1 MIARKRISMTFAA
14 ASFPAVGLFSL
25 LLVLAIL
32 SPGTVF
38 AQRGG
43 RIERLREQAEK
54 EKADQDKQQDDDRES
69 RLPPRPNAGIQPLAG
84 WLAHLEAIVPQQAA
98 GFSAADVADFRK
110 STDAVEGWAAEV
122 VKFDDKSRPAEVL
135 QANNALLDA
144 KERCDRLLNQSL
156 ELRTGLAAIPAESRN
171 DAISHFLA
179 ETSGLI
185 DLSGRLRYLAFDAL
199 SVAADEVADAP
210 AMREQLLDELIR
222 RRSNIGAAVSVDLL
236 YDPPAD
242 EAEKTPPASV
252 STKRKVLELIAAT
265 GQMDLLNHVARFARN
280 PRTPPGLLLTA
291 AETLRQIGLP
301 QDIRPGQDPQA
312 PPPAI
317 TAKELLGLLTAV
329 PPQSWRPNE
338 RGRVAALSQWLNGR
352 VKFGLAE
359 DRLRLGS
366 FDVYPG
372 DWLLMRNPSP
382 YNLFTNYSPGLFTHV
397 GVVAMEKGS
406 DGIRRMVL
414 VDLPERGSSMPATNV
429 DAFVDRTLNW
439 VVLRHPDPAAAAK
452 MGAAAAT
459 LIGCPTEFDLNFQ
472 TDRVTAMKGQPLAG
486 QKIHTYCAGL
496 LLLCAQ
502 ESGRPVDEFFP
513 IPEAPAGGFTVEN
526 LKKIGITFGDHFVS
540 PTGALFSTKLQIAG
554 RREPMYDP
562 QREVEEAIYDYFADG
577 LKTKHLVPTPDLQ
590 QTLRLKM
597 AEASKSNPLLAAAMA
612 KAANVSQDLDLVS
625 AAKAAAVVEAL
636 DEVATGNSGDFL
648 LARRAIMEGASPPPE
663 ATLSAAD
670 KAKFSE
676 MRARHAKLADVW
688 DKEQLSPRGLRL
700 ELVKYYIDKGQGQID
715 ARFFSGDKTSGN

>member
-1 MIARKRISMTFAA
+1 MTARSRFSVTNAT
-14 ASFPAVGLFSL
+14 ASIQAVGWFAL
-25 LLVLAIL
+25 LLSLTIL
-32 SPGTVF
+32 SPGSAF
-38 AQRGG
+38 AQRSS
-43 RIERLREQAEK
+43 RIERLREQMEK
-54 EKADQDKQQDDDRES
+54 EKDDQDKQQGDDRES
-69 RLPPRPNAGIQPLAG
+69 RLPPRPNVGIQPLAG
-84 WLAHLEAIVPQQAA
+84 WLVHLEAIVPQQAA
-98 GFSAADVADFRK
+98 GFSTADVADFRK
-110 STDAVEGWAAEV
+110 SADAVEGWAAEV
-122 VKFDDKSRPAEVL
+122 VKFDDKSRPVEVF
-135 QANNALLDA
+135 QATSALLDA
-144 KERCDRLLNQSL
+144 KDRCDRLLNQAL
-156 ELRTGLAAIPAESRN
+156 ELRTGLAAIPEASRN
-171 DAISHFLA
+171 DAILHFLA

-185 DLSGRLRYLAFDAL
+185 DLSGRLRYLAFDSL

-210 AMREQLLDELIR
+210 ALREQLLDELIR

-265 GQMDLLNHVARFARN
+265 GQMDLLGHVARFARN
-280 PRTPPGLLLTA
+280 PRTPPSLLLTA

-301 QDIRPGQDPQA
+301 QDIRPGQDPQV

-317 TAKELLGLLTAV
+317 TAKELLGLLSAV
-329 PPQSWRPNE
+329 PQWRPNE
-338 RGRVAALSQWLNGR
+338 RRRVAELTQWLSGR
-352 VKFGLAE
+352 IKFGLAE
-359 DRLRLGS
+359 DRLRLGR

-397 GVVAMEKGS
+397 GVVAMEKGA

-429 DAFVDRTLNW
+429 DAFVDRTLNYI
-439 VVLRHPDPAAAAK
+439 VLRHPDPAAAAK

-472 TDRVTAMKGQPLAG
+472 TDRVIAMKGLPLAG

-502 ESGRPVDEFFP
+502 ESGRPTDEFFP
-513 IPEAPAGGFTVEN
+513 IPEGPAGGFTVEN

-540 PTGALFSTKLQIAG
+540 PTGALFSPKLQIAG

-636 DEVATGNSGDFL
+636 DDVATGNSGDFL
-648 LARRAIMEGASPPPE
+648 LARRAIMEGAMPPPE
-663 ATLSAAD
+663 ATLSASD

-676 MRARHAKLADVW
+676 MRDRHAKLTELW

-700 ELVKYYIDKGQGQID
+700 ELVKYYIDKGKGQID
-715 ARFFSGDKTSGN
+715 GRFFSGDKTSGN